1 MFRFGVESLLY
12 AYLLLPA
19 LVALEWRAAARRR
32 RALDRFGERGRID
45 RLTAA
50 VSRGGQLTRTVLLLA
65 AVVLLVTAL
74 ARPQF
79 GDRVDTVRR
88 EGQDVVVALDLSASM
103 EAEDVAP
110 NRLAAAKLAVGRL
123 IERLDGDR
131 IGLVAFAGEAF
142 VQSPLTL
149 DYAAAALFLNAME
162 PDLVPVPGTDLGQAI
177 EVALDGFGEPGERN
191 RQLVVITD
199 GEDHE
204 GAIDAA
210 VERAADEGVR
220 VYTVGLG
227 STEGVP
233 IPSFDESGAPNG
245 FLRDDEGSVVT
256 TRLDG
261 VTLQRVADRTG
272 GAYYHA
278 AAGSGAAFDRLVEEL
293 TGGGGGEIESRE
305 VTRYEEQYQ
314 IFLGL
319 ALLLLAAEALI
330 SERRRVAEAWIGRL
344 H

>member
-1 MFRFGVESLLY
+1 MFRFGAESLLY
-12 AYLLLPA
+12 GYLLLPA
-19 LVALEWRAAARRR
+19 LVALEWWAVTRRR
-32 RALDRFGERGRID
+32 RSLDRFGERGRID

-50 VSRGGQLTRTVLLLA
+50 VSRRGRMARTVLMLA

-79 GDRVDTVRR
+79 GDRVETVRR

-103 EAEDVAP
+103 EAADVAP
-110 NRLAAAKLAVGRL
+110 DRLAAAKLAVGRL

-162 PDLVPVPGTDLGQAI
+162 PDLVPVPGTDLGQAV
-177 EVALDGFGEPGERN
+177 EVALDGFGEAGERN

-210 VERAADEGVR
+210 VERAVAEGVR
-220 VYTVGLG
+220 VHTVGMG

-233 IPSFDESGAPNG
+233 IPIFDETGAPNG
-245 FLRDDEGSVVT
+245 FLRDEEGSVVT
-256 TRLDG
+256 TRLDD

-278 AAGSGAAFDRLVEEL
+278 GAGSGAAFDRLVEEL
-293 TGGGGGEIESRE
+293 TGGEGDAIESRE
-305 VTRYEEQYQ
+305 VTFYEEQYQ

-319 ALLLLAAEALI
+319 ALLLLVAEALLP
-330 SERRRVAEAWIGRL
+330 ERRRVADVWVGRL
-344 H
+344 R

>member
-1 MFRFGVESLLY
+1 MFRFGAESLLY
-12 AYLLLPA
+12 AYLLLPGLA
-19 LVALEWRAAARRR
+19 ALEWWAAARRR

-45 RLTAA
+45 RLTSVASRRRIGRA
-50 VSRGGQLTRTVLLLA
+50 VLRLA
-65 AVVLLVTAL
+65 AVALLATAL

-79 GDRVDTVRR
+79 GDRVETVRR
-88 EGQDVVVALDLSASM
+88 AGQDVVVALDLSASM
-103 EAEDVAP
+103 EAADVAP
-110 NRLAAAKLAVGRL
+110 SRLAAARLAVGRL
-123 IERLDGDR
+123 IERFDGDR

-149 DYAAAALFLNAME
+149 DYAAATLFLNAME
-162 PDLVPVPGTDLGQAI
+162 PDLVPVPGTDLGRAI
-177 EVALDGFGEPGERN
+177 EVALDGFGDQGERS

-204 GAIDAA
+204 GALDAA
-210 VERAADEGVR
+210 VERAVDEGVR
-220 VYTVGLG
+220 IHAVGMG
-227 STEGVP
+227 STAGVP
-233 IPSFDESGAPNG
+233 IPGFDENGAPNG
-245 FLRDDEGSVVT
+245 FLRDAEGSVVT
-256 TRLDG
+256 TRLDD

-293 TGGGGGEIESRE
+293 TGGEGEEIESRE

-319 ALLLLAAEALI
+319 ALALLVAEALLP
-330 SERRRVAEAWIGRL
+330 ERRRVADAWVGRL
-344 H
+344 R

>member
-1 MFRFGVESLLY
+1 MFRFGAESLLY
-12 AYLLLPA
+12 AYLLLPGLA
-19 LVALEWRAAARRR
+19 ALEWWAAARRR

-45 RLTAA
+45 RLTSVASRRRIGRA
-50 VSRGGQLTRTVLLLA
+50 VLRLA
-65 AVVLLVTAL
+65 AVALLATAL

-79 GDRVDTVRR
+79 GDRVETVRR
-88 EGQDVVVALDLSASM
+88 AGQDVVVALDLSASM
-103 EAEDVAP
+103 EAGDVAP
-110 NRLAAAKLAVGRL
+110 SRLAAARLAVGRL
-123 IERLDGDR
+123 IERFDGDR

-149 DYAAAALFLNAME
+149 DYAAATLFLNAME
-162 PDLVPVPGTDLGQAI
+162 PDLVPVPGTDLGRAI
-177 EVALDGFGEPGERN
+177 EVALDGFGDPGERS

-204 GAIDAA
+204 GALDAA
-210 VERAADEGVR
+210 VERAVDEGVR
-220 VYTVGLG
+220 IHAVGMG
-227 STEGVP
+227 STAGVP
-233 IPSFDESGAPNG
+233 IPGFDENGAPNG
-245 FLRDDEGSVVT
+245 FLRDAEGSVVT
-256 TRLDG
+256 TRLDD

-293 TGGGGGEIESRE
+293 TGGEGEEIESRE

-319 ALLLLAAEALI
+319 ALVLLVAEALLP
-330 SERRRVAEAWIGRL
+330 ERRRAADAWVGRL
-344 H
+344 R

>member
-1 MFRFGVESLLY
+1 MFRFGVEGLLY

-19 LVALEWRAAARRR
+19 LMALEWWAAARRR
-32 RALDRFGERGRID
+32 AVLDRFGERGRIE
-45 RLTAA
+45 RLTAS
-50 VSRGGQLTRTVLLLA
+50 VNRGGRLARTALVLA
-65 AVVLLVTAL
+65 AVVLLMTAL

-103 EAEDVAP
+103 AAEDIAP
-110 NRLAAAKLAVGRL
+110 SRLAAARLAVGRL

-149 DYAAAALFLNAME
+149 DYAAATLFLNAME
-162 PDLVPVPGTDLGQAI
+162 PDLIPVPGTDLGQAL
-177 EVALDGFGEPGERN
+177 EVALEGFGEAGERG
-191 RQLVVITD
+191 RQVVIITD

-204 GAIDAA
+204 GAVDAA
-210 VERAADEGVR
+210 VERAVDEGVR
-220 VYTVGLG
+220 VYAVGMG

-233 IPSFDESGAPNG
+233 IPSFDETGAPNG
-245 FLRDDEGSVVT
+245 FLRDEEGGVVT
-256 TRLDG
+256 TRLDD
-261 VTLQRVADRTG
+261 VTLQRLADRTG

-278 AAGSGAAFDRLVEEL
+278 AAGSGAAFERLVEEL
-293 TGGGGGEIESRE
+293 TGGEGGEIESRE

-319 ALLLLAAEALI
+319 ALLLLVAEALLP
-330 SERRRVAEAWIGRL
+330 ERRRVAEAWEGRL
-344 H
+344 R

>member
-19 LVALEWRAAARRR
+19 LVALEWWAAARRR

-50 VSRGGQLTRTVLLLA
+50 VSRGGRMARTVLMLA

-110 NRLAAAKLAVGRL
+110 SRLAAAKLAVGRL

-149 DYAAAALFLNAME
+149 DYAAATLFLNAME
-162 PDLVPVPGTDLGQAI
+162 PDLVPVPGTDLGRAI
-177 EVALDGFGEPGERN
+177 EVALDGFGEAGERN

-204 GAIDAA
+204 GALDAA
-210 VERAADEGVR
+210 IERAVDEGVR
-220 VYTVGLG
+220 VYTVGMG
-227 STEGVP
+227 ATEGVP
-233 IPSFDESGAPNG
+233 IPSFDEAGAPNG
-245 FLRDDEGSVVT
+245 FLRDEEGSVVT
-256 TRLDG
+256 TRLDD

-272 GAYYHA
+272 GVYYHA
-278 AAGSGAAFDRLVEEL
+278 AAGSGAAFEQLVEAL
-293 TGGGGGEIESRE
+293 TGGEGGEIESRE

-319 ALLLLAAEALI
+319 ALVLLVAEALMP
-330 SERRRVAEAWIGRL
+330 ERRRVADAWAGRL
-344 H
+344 R

>member
-1 MFRFGVESLLY
+1 MFRFGFEGLLY

-19 LVALEWRAAARRR
+19 LVALEWWAAARRR

-50 VSRGGQLTRTVLLLA
+50 VSRRGRAARTALMLA
-65 AVVLLVTAL
+65 AVMLLVTAL

-79 GDRVDTVRR
+79 GDRVETVRR

-103 EAEDVAP
+103 EAEDAAP

-123 IERLDGDR
+123 IQRLDGDR

-162 PDLVPVPGTDLGQAI
+162 PGLVPVPGTDLGQAL
-177 EVALDGFGEPGERN
+177 EVALDGFGELEGRS

-210 VERAADEGVR
+210 VDRAVDEGVQ
-220 VYTVGLG
+220 VHTVGMG

-233 IPSFDESGAPNG
+233 IPSFDEAGEPNG
-245 FLRDDEGSVVT
+245 FLRDEEGDVVT
-256 TRLDG
+256 TRLDDA
-261 VTLQRVADRTG
+261 TLRRVADRTG

-278 AAGSGAAFDRLVEEL
+278 AAGSGAALDRLVEEL
-293 TGGGGGEIESRE
+293 TGGEGEAIESRE

-319 ALLLLAAEALI
+319 ALVLLLAELLVP
-330 SERRRVAEAWIGRL
+330 ERRRAVEAWVGRL
-344 H
+344 R

>member
-1 MFRFGVESLLY
+1 MFRFGAESLLY
-12 AYLLLPA
+12 AYLLLPGLA
-19 LVALEWRAAARRR
+19 ALEWWAAARRR
-32 RALDRFGERGRID
+32 RDLDRFGERGRVD
-45 RLTAA
+45 RLTR
-50 VSRGGQLTRTVLLLA
+50 VLSRRGRTARTVLRIA
-65 AVVLLVTAL
+65 AVGLLLTAL

-79 GDRVDTVRR
+79 GNRVETVRR
-88 EGQDVVVALDLSASM
+88 AGQDVVVALDLSASM
-103 EAEDVAP
+103 EAGDVAP

-123 IERLDGDR
+123 IGRFDGDR

-162 PDLVPVPGTDLGQAI
+162 PDLVPVPGTDLGRAI
-177 EVALDGFGEPGERN
+177 EVALDGFGDPGERS

-204 GAIDAA
+204 GALDAA
-210 VERAADEGVR
+210 VERAVDEGVR
-220 VYTVGLG
+220 IHAVGMG
-227 STEGVP
+227 STAGVP
-233 IPSFDESGAPNG
+233 IPGFDENGVPDG
-245 FLRDDEGSVVT
+245 FLRDAGGSVVT
-256 TRLDG
+256 TRLDD

-278 AAGSGAAFDRLVEEL
+278 AAGPGAAFDRLVEEL
-293 TGGGGGEIESRE
+293 TGGEGEEIESRE

-319 ALLLLAAEALI
+319 ALLLLVAEALLP
-330 SERRRVAEAWIGRL
+330 ERRRVADAWVGRL
-344 H
+344 R

>member
-1 MFRFGVESLLY
+1 MFRFGIESLLY

-19 LVALEWRAAARRR
+19 LVALEWWAAGRRR
-32 RALDRFGERGRID
+32 RALDRFGERGRIE

-50 VSRGGQLTRTVLLLA
+50 VSWRGRMIRAALMLA
-65 AVVLLVTAL
+65 VVVLLVTAL

-88 EGQDVVVALDLSASM
+88 EGQDLVVALDLSASM
-103 EAEDVAP
+103 VAEDVAP
-110 NRLAAAKLAVGRL
+110 NRLAAAKLAVSRL

-142 VQSPLTL
+142 VQSPLTT
-149 DYAAAALFLNAME
+149 DYGAAMLFLNAME

-177 EVALDGFGEPGERN
+177 DVALDGFGEIGQRD
-191 RQLVVITD
+191 RLLVVITD

-210 VERAADEGVR
+210 VERAVDAGVR
-220 VYTVGLG
+220 VYAVGMG

-233 IPSFDESGAPNG
+233 IPSFDESGAPAG
-245 FLRDDEGSVVT
+245 FLRDEAGTVVT
-256 TRLDG
+256 TRLDDA
-261 VTLQRVADRTG
+261 TLQALADRSG
-272 GAYYHA
+272 GVYYHA
-278 AAGSGAAFDRLVEEL
+278 ATGGAAAFDRLVDEL
-293 TGGGGGEIESRE
+293 TGGDGEEIESRE

-319 ALLLLAAEALI
+319 ALLLLLAEGLLP
-330 SERRRVAEAWIGRL
+330 ERRRVTDAWVGRL
-344 H
+344 R

>member
-19 LVALEWRAAARRR
+19 LVALEWWAAARRR

-256 TRLDG
+256 TRLDD

-278 AAGSGAAFDRLVEEL
+278 AAGAGAAFDRLVEEL
-293 TGGGGGEIESRE
+293 TGGEGGEIESRE

-330 SERRRVAEAWIGRL
+330 SERRRVAGAWIGRL

>member
-1 MFRFGVESLLY
+1 MFRFGAESLLY

-19 LVALEWRAAARRR
+19 LVALEWWAAARRR

-50 VSRGGQLTRTVLLLA
+50 VSRGGRMARTVLMLVA
-65 AVVLLVTAL
+65 IVLLVTAL

-110 NRLAAAKLAVGRL
+110 SRLAAARLAVGRL

-149 DYAAAALFLNAME
+149 DYAAATLFLNAME

-177 EVALDGFGEPGERN
+177 EVALDGFGAAGERN

-204 GAIDAA
+204 GALDAA
-210 VERAADEGVR
+210 IERAVDEGVR
-220 VYTVGLG
+220 VYTVGMG
-227 STEGVP
+227 ATEGVP
-233 IPSFDESGAPNG
+233 IPSFDEAGAPNG
-245 FLRDDEGSVVT
+245 FLRDEQGSVVT
-256 TRLDG
+256 TRLDD

-272 GAYYHA
+272 GVYYHA
-278 AAGSGAAFDRLVEEL
+278 AAGSGAAFEQLVEAL
-293 TGGGGGEIESRE
+293 TGGEGGEIESRE

-319 ALLLLAAEALI
+319 ALVLLVAEALMP
-330 SERRRVAEAWIGRL
+330 ERRRVADGWAGRL
-344 H
+344 R

>member
-1 MFRFGVESLLY
+1 MFRFGAESLLY

-19 LVALEWRAAARRR
+19 LVALEWWAAARRR

-50 VSRGGQLTRTVLLLA
+50 VSRRGRMMRTVLMLA

-110 NRLAAAKLAVGRL
+110 NRLAAAKLAVARL

-149 DYAAAALFLNAME
+149 DYAAATLFLNAME
-162 PDLVPVPGTDLGQAI
+162 PGLVPVPGTDLGQAI
-177 EVALDGFGEPGERN
+177 EVALDGFGEAGERT
-191 RQLVVITD
+191 RQIVVITD

-204 GAIDAA
+204 GALDAA
-210 VERAADEGVR
+210 VERAVDEGVR
-220 VYTVGLG
+220 IYAVGMG

-233 IPSFDESGAPNG
+233 IPSFDETGAPNG
-245 FLRDDEGSVVT
+245 FLRDEEGGVVT
-256 TRLDG
+256 TRLDD

-278 AAGSGAAFDRLVEEL
+278 ATGSGAAFERLVEEL
-293 TGGGGGEIESRE
+293 TGGEGAEIESRE

-319 ALLLLAAEALI
+319 ALLLLVAEALMP
-330 SERRRVAEAWIGRL
+330 ERRRVADVWAGRL
-344 H
+344 R

>member
-19 LVALEWRAAARRR
+19 LVALEWWAAARRR

-79 GDRVDTVRR
+79 GDRVDMVRR

-293 TGGGGGEIESRE
+293 TGGEGGEIESRE

>member
-1 MFRFGVESLLY
+1 MFRFGAESLLY
-12 AYLLLPA
+12 AYLLLPGLA
-19 LVALEWRAAARRR
+19 ALEWWAAARRR

-45 RLTAA
+45 RLTSVASRRRIGRA
-50 VSRGGQLTRTVLLLA
+50 VLRLA
-65 AVVLLVTAL
+65 AVALLATAL

-79 GDRVDTVRR
+79 GDRVETVRR
-88 EGQDVVVALDLSASM
+88 AGQDVVVALDLSASM
-103 EAEDVAP
+103 EAGDVAP
-110 NRLAAAKLAVGRL
+110 SRLAAARLAVGRL
-123 IERLDGDR
+123 IERFDGDR

-149 DYAAAALFLNAME
+149 DYAAATLFLNAME
-162 PDLVPVPGTDLGQAI
+162 PDLVPVPGTDLGRAI
-177 EVALDGFGEPGERN
+177 EVALDGFGDPGERS

-204 GAIDAA
+204 GALDAA
-210 VERAADEGVR
+210 VERAVDEGVR
-220 VYTVGLG
+220 IHAVGMG
-227 STEGVP
+227 STAGVP
-233 IPSFDESGAPNG
+233 IPGFDENGAPNG
-245 FLRDDEGSVVT
+245 FLRDAEGSVVT
-256 TRLDG
+256 TRLDD

-293 TGGGGGEIESRE
+293 TGGEGEEIESRE

-319 ALLLLAAEALI
+319 ALVLLVAEALLP
-330 SERRRVAEAWIGRL
+330 ERRRIADAWAGRL
-344 H
+344 R

>member
-1 MFRFGVESLLY
+1 MFRFGVEILLY

-19 LVALEWRAAARRR
+19 LLALEWWAAARRR

-50 VSRGGQLTRTVLLLA
+50 VSRRGRLTRSVLVLV

-79 GDRVDTVRR
+79 GDRVETVRR
-88 EGQDVVVALDLSASM
+88 EGRDLMVALDLSASM
-103 EAEDVAP
+103 KAEDVAP

-123 IERLDGDR
+123 IDRLEGDR

-149 DYAAAALFLNAME
+149 DYAAAAMFLGAME

-177 EVALDGFGEPGERN
+177 EVALEGFGEAGERS
-191 RQLVVITD
+191 RRLVVITD

-204 GAIDAA
+204 GALDAA
-210 VERAADEGVR
+210 VERAVDEGVQ
-220 VYTVGLG
+220 VYTVGMG

-233 IPSFDESGAPNG
+233 IPSFDEVGAPNG
-245 FLRDDEGSVVT
+245 FLRDAGGSVVT
-256 TRLDG
+256 TRLDD
-261 VTLQRVADRTG
+261 VTLQQVAERTG

-278 AAGSGAAFDRLVEEL
+278 AAGSGAAFERLVGEL
-293 TGGGGGEIESRE
+293 TGGEGEEIESRE
-305 VTRYEEQYQ
+305 VTLYEEQYQ

-319 ALLLLAAEALI
+319 AVALLLVEALI
-330 SERRRVAEAWIGRL
+330 PERRRVADAWVGRL
-344 H
+344 R

>member
-1 MFRFGVESLLY
+1 MFRFGFEGLLY

-19 LVALEWRAAARRR
+19 LVALEWWAAARRR

-50 VSRGGQLTRTVLLLA
+50 VSRRGRAARAALMLA
-65 AVVLLVTAL
+65 AVMLLVTAL

-79 GDRVDTVRR
+79 GDRVETVRR

-103 EAEDVAP
+103 EAEDAVP

-123 IERLDGDR
+123 IQRLDGDR

-162 PDLVPVPGTDLGQAI
+162 PDLVPVPGTDLGQAL
-177 EVALDGFGEPGERN
+177 EVALDGFGELEGRS

-210 VERAADEGVR
+210 VDRAVDEGVR
-220 VYTVGLG
+220 VHTVGMG

-233 IPSFDESGAPNG
+233 IPSFDEAGEPNG
-245 FLRDDEGSVVT
+245 FLRDGEGGVVT
-256 TRLDG
+256 TRLDD
-261 VTLQRVADRTG
+261 VTLRRVADRTG

-278 AAGSGAAFDRLVEEL
+278 AAGAGAAFDRLVEEL
-293 TGGGGGEIESRE
+293 TGGEGGEIESRE

-319 ALLLLAAEALI
+319 ALVLLLAELLVP
-330 SERRRVAEAWIGRL
+330 ERRRAAEAWVGRL
-344 H
+344 R

>member
-19 LVALEWRAAARRR
+19 LLALEWWAAARRR

-50 VSRGGQLTRTVLLLA
+50 VSRGGRLTRTVLMLA

-103 EAEDVAP
+103 EAEDIAP

-177 EVALDGFGEPGERN
+177 EVALDGFGEPGDRS

-220 VYTVGLG
+220 VYAVGMG

-233 IPSFDESGAPNG
+233 IPSFDDSGAPNG

-256 TRLDG
+256 TRLDD

-278 AAGSGAAFDRLVEEL
+278 AAGSGAAFDRLMDEL
-293 TGGGGGEIESRE
+293 TGDEGGEIESRE

-330 SERRRVAEAWIGRL
+330 PERRRVADAWIGRL

>member
-19 LVALEWRAAARRR
+19 LVGLEWWAAARRR
-32 RALDRFGERGRID
+32 AALDRFGERGRIE
-45 RLTAA
+45 RLTASVDRGVRMVRTA
-50 VSRGGQLTRTVLLLA
+50 VVLA

-103 EAEDVAP
+103 VAEDIAP
-110 NRLAAAKLAVGRL
+110 SRLAAARLAVGRL

-149 DYAAAALFLNAME
+149 DYAAATLFLNAME
-162 PDLVPVPGTDLGQAI
+162 PDLIPVPGTDLGRAL
-177 EVALDGFGEPGERN
+177 EVALEGFGEAGERG
-191 RQLVVITD
+191 RQIVIITD

-204 GAIDAA
+204 GAVDAA
-210 VERAADEGVR
+210 VERAVDEGVR
-220 VYTVGLG
+220 VYTVGMG

-233 IPSFDESGAPNG
+233 IPSFDETGAPNG
-245 FLRDDEGSVVT
+245 FLRDEEGSVVT
-256 TRLDG
+256 TRLDD

-278 AAGSGAAFDRLVEEL
+278 AAGSGAAFEWLVEEL
-293 TGGGGGEIESRE
+293 TGGEGGEIESRE

-319 ALLLLAAEALI
+319 ALLLLVAEALLP
-330 SERRRVAEAWIGRL
+330 ERRRVADAWEGRL
-344 H
+344 R

>member
-1 MFRFGVESLLY
+1 MFRFGVEGLLY

-19 LVALEWRAAARRR
+19 LVALEWWAAARRR
-32 RALDRFGERGRID
+32 AALDRFGERGRIE
-45 RLTAA
+45 RLTAS
-50 VSRGGQLTRTVLLLA
+50 VNRGGRLARTALVLA
-65 AVVLLVTAL
+65 AVVLLMTAL

-103 EAEDVAP
+103 AAEDVAP
-110 NRLAAAKLAVGRL
+110 SRLAAARLAVGRL

-149 DYAAAALFLNAME
+149 DYAAATLFLNAME
-162 PDLVPVPGTDLGQAI
+162 PDLIPVPGTDLGQAL
-177 EVALDGFGEPGERN
+177 EVALEGFGEAGERG
-191 RQLVVITD
+191 RQVVIITD

-204 GAIDAA
+204 GAVDAA
-210 VERAADEGVR
+210 VERAVDEGVR
-220 VYTVGLG
+220 VYAVGMG

-233 IPSFDESGAPNG
+233 IPSFDETGAPNG
-245 FLRDDEGSVVT
+245 FLRDEEGGVVT
-256 TRLDG
+256 TRLDD
-261 VTLQRVADRTG
+261 VTLQRLADRTG

-278 AAGSGAAFDRLVEEL
+278 AAGSGAAFERLVEEL
-293 TGGGGGEIESRE
+293 TGGEGGEIESRE

-319 ALLLLAAEALI
+319 ALLLLVAEALLP
-330 SERRRVAEAWIGRL
+330 ERRRVAEAWEGRL
-344 H
+344 R

>member
-1 MFRFGVESLLY
+1 MFRFGVEGLLY

-19 LVALEWRAAARRR
+19 LVVLEWWAAARRR
-32 RALDRFGERGRID
+32 VALDRFGERGRIE
-45 RLTAA
+45 RLTAS
-50 VSRGGQLTRTVLLLA
+50 VDRGGRLTRTALVLA

-103 EAEDVAP
+103 VAEDVAP
-110 NRLAAAKLAVGRL
+110 SRLAAARLAVGRL

-149 DYAAAALFLNAME
+149 DYAAATLFLNAME
-162 PDLVPVPGTDLGQAI
+162 PDLIPVPGTDLGQAL
-177 EVALDGFGEPGERN
+177 EVALEGFGEAGERG
-191 RQLVVITD
+191 RQVVIITD

-204 GAIDAA
+204 GAVDAA
-210 VERAADEGVR
+210 VERAVDEGVR
-220 VYTVGLG
+220 VYTVGMG

-233 IPSFDESGAPNG
+233 IPSFDETGAPNG
-245 FLRDDEGSVVT
+245 FLRDEEGGVVT
-256 TRLDG
+256 TRLDD

-278 AAGSGAAFDRLVEEL
+278 AAGSGAAFERLVEEL
-293 TGGGGGEIESRE
+293 TGGEGGEIESRE

-319 ALLLLAAEALI
+319 ALLLLVAEALLP
-330 SERRRVAEAWIGRL
+330 ERRRVADAWEGRL
-344 H
+344 R

>member
-19 LVALEWRAAARRR
+19 LVALEWWAAARRR

-50 VSRGGQLTRTVLLLA
+50 VSPRGQLTRTVLMLA

-103 EAEDVAP
+103 EAEDIAP

-177 EVALDGFGEPGERN
+177 EVALDGFGEPGERS

-220 VYTVGLG
+220 VYAVGMG

-256 TRLDG
+256 TRLDD

-293 TGGGGGEIESRE
+293 TGGEGGEIESRE

-330 SERRRVAEAWIGRL
+330 PERRRVVDAWIGRL
-344 H
+344 R

>member
-1 MFRFGVESLLY
+1 MFRFGVEGLLY

-19 LVALEWRAAARRR
+19 LVALEWWAAARRR
-32 RALDRFGERGRID
+32 AVLDRFGERGRIE
-45 RLTAA
+45 RLTAS
-50 VSRGGQLTRTVLLLA
+50 VDRGGRMARTALVLA

-103 EAEDVAP
+103 AAEDVAP
-110 NRLAAAKLAVGRL
+110 SRLAAARLAVGRL

-149 DYAAAALFLNAME
+149 DYAAATLFLNAME
-162 PDLVPVPGTDLGQAI
+162 PDLIPVPGTDLGQAL
-177 EVALDGFGEPGERN
+177 EVALEGFGEAGERG
-191 RQLVVITD
+191 RQVVIITD

-204 GAIDAA
+204 GAVDAA
-210 VERAADEGVR
+210 VERAVDEGVR
-220 VYTVGLG
+220 VYAVGMG

-233 IPSFDESGAPNG
+233 IPSFDETGAPNG
-245 FLRDDEGSVVT
+245 FLRDEEGSVVT
-256 TRLDG
+256 TRLDD

-278 AAGSGAAFDRLVEEL
+278 AAGSGAAFERLVEEL
-293 TGGGGGEIESRE
+293 TGGEGGEIESRE

-319 ALLLLAAEALI
+319 ALLLLVAEALLP
-330 SERRRVAEAWIGRL
+330 ERRRVAEAWEGRL
-344 H
+344 R

>member
-19 LVALEWRAAARRR
+19 LLALEWWAAARRR

-162 PDLVPVPGTDLGQAI
+162 PDLGPVPGTDLGQAI

-256 TRLDG
+256 TRLDD

-278 AAGSGAAFDRLVEEL
+278 AAGAGAAFDRLVEEL
-293 TGGGGGEIESRE
+293 TGGEGGEIESRE

>member
-1 MFRFGVESLLY
+1 MFRFGFEGLLY

-19 LVALEWRAAARRR
+19 LVALEWWAAARRR

-50 VSRGGQLTRTVLLLA
+50 VSRRGRAARAALMLA
-65 AVVLLVTAL
+65 AVMLLVTAL

-79 GDRVDTVRR
+79 GDRVETVRR

-103 EAEDVAP
+103 EAEDAVP

-123 IERLDGDR
+123 IQRLDGDR

-162 PDLVPVPGTDLGQAI
+162 PGLVPVPGTDLGQAL
-177 EVALDGFGEPGERN
+177 EVALDGFGELEGRS

-210 VERAADEGVR
+210 VERAVDEGVQ
-220 VYTVGLG
+220 VHTVGMG

-233 IPSFDESGAPNG
+233 IPSFDEAGEPNG
-245 FLRDDEGSVVT
+245 FLRDAEGSVVT
-256 TRLDG
+256 TRLDD
-261 VTLQRVADRTG
+261 VTLRRVADRTG

-278 AAGSGAAFDRLVEEL
+278 AAGAGAAFDRLVEEL
-293 TGGGGGEIESRE
+293 TGGEGGEIESRE

-319 ALLLLAAEALI
+319 ALVLLLAELLVP
-330 SERRRVAEAWIGRL
+330 ERRRAVEAWVGRL
-344 H
+344 R